1 MLALLLLLLVVFLG
15 PVNSAASALQ
25 ADQASA
31 LEPQATPTTVVL
43 SQGLNGYAGTTDTW
57 LNFFATSTNYG
68 AADRFQ
74 VRGGGQASALV
85 RFDLSSLPAG
95 ATILDAHLQL
105 HTIGRSSVGPID
117 VGAFG
122 LRRPWKENEATW
134 AEAAAGDP
142 WAGPGASNP
151 DFDRLPASSSVA
163 SVSTLNDDYV
173 WNVTD
178 LVQGWYADSS
188 GNNGLILVGVSS
200 TLIAY
205 EFQSSF
211 GGYFEDR
218 PKLVITYVEGT
229 VETSTPTPTFT
240 PSSNTS
246 TPTPSPTP
254 VPTISVILSQG
265 RDGYTGT
272 NDTWIN
278 SFATTANYGA
288 ATLLEVRGGGQS
300 SSLVRFDLSSLPAA
314 GITIQRARL
323 RLYSLSRSNSA
334 PVNVGAFGLLRPWAE
349 HEATWEMA
357 MAGQPWHKPGAT
369 GDDSDRT
376 RDPIAVSPVPAVNV
390 WTDWD
395 VTPLA
400 NFWHDV
406 PSENFGILLQGIS
419 PTLVQYDFQS
429 SFGGDWQ
436 QRPQLVVDYS
446 FDLNTTDTPTPTM
459 TPTST
464 SKPTS
469 TATRTPTSTPT
480 PTPSRTPTFTTT
492 PTATPSRTPTSTT
505 TPTVTPSQTP
515 TPTATPSQTPTPTA
529 TPTSTPGPTAT
540 PTPTPTPSPT
550 PSPTPTPTPTA
561 TFTPTPT
568 FTPTA
573 TPTATATLTL
583 TLTPTAT
590 PTGPSSPPDSYEDD
604 NACTRAN
611 VIPTDGSTQTH
622 NFNRPGDQDWI
633 KFTAEEHKTYVIE
646 TSNIG
651 ADHNGV
657 LSIFNA
663 CQNPSLGSADNA
675 FGQTLRLEW
684 DVQTAGVYYLKM
696 QQHDPTI
703 FGPTTNYNISVS
715 KDVLPPSP
723 PASLRTS
730 ALDRALA
737 IQWRR
742 SSGRDVAGYYVW
754 FGTTSGFYSGFEPV
768 DGADVTYFEL
778 TGLQNGLRYYV
789 AISAYDF
796 SGNVSNRSLEISAQP
811 APPPDQTAPVVAID
825 QPTANAAYSTTL
837 GILSVGGAA
846 TDIANNLS
854 RARVRNITRSK
865 EWWDYSLEGGSDSF
879 HIDNV
884 ELGQGANDIE
894 VTVFDSAGNQGT
906 DSLTINRLTSS
917 PGSVIILAGRN
928 DTNSL
933 QTNIENATNR
943 AYRVFKGAG
952 FSDDDIYYLAPVSQD
967 PNGDGVYNEVDATT
981 SASNLQQA
989 ITVWAA
995 SGGRVGPGKPLYL
1008 YMMDHGEI
1016 DYFCADGCTSSGRF
1030 TARSLDGWLG
1040 SLESSSSVDQI
1051 NIIVEAC
1058 HSGSFIDR
1066 SGEPLQSI
1074 SRSGRVVIT
1083 STNRDNNAYASAQ
1096 GAYFSDSFF
1105 SCVAASNSLRFCFD
1119 QARSAI
1125 AATGNLQQP
1134 WMDDNGDGLSNT
1146 LDGSLAQG
1154 RYVTHFFGISPP
1166 RFVAATVRVVGGNGV
1181 LEARLESGSEPVE
1194 LVWAAVYAPS
1204 FQEPDNTTLDLG
1216 VPLVALSAVP
1226 GQPDLYRATYNG
1238 GFIEPGAYRVVFY
1251 AQDRVESYAQPWL
1264 LISGGAQVFLPM
1276 ALRASH

>member
-1 MLALLLLLLVVFLG
+1 MPMTLALLLLLLVVFLG
-15 PVNSAASALQ
+15 PVNRAASALS
-25 ADQASA
+25 SA
-31 LEPQATPTTVVL
+31 AAPGLEPQATPITIVL

-57 LNFFATSTNYG
+57 LNSFATSTNYG

-95 ATILDAHLQL
+95 ATILDAYLQM

-134 AEAAAGDP
+134 LVAAAGDP

-151 DFDRLPASSSVA
+151 DFDRLPTPSAVT
-163 SVSTLNDDYV
+163 SVSTLDGDYI
-173 WNVTD
+173 WNVTH

-211 GGYFEDR
+211 GGYFQER
-218 PKLVITYVEGT
+218 PKLVVTYVEGT

-278 SFATTANYGA
+278 SFAPTANYGA

-300 SSLVRFDLSSLPAA
+300 SSLVHFDLAPLPAA

-334 PVNVGAFGLLRPWAE
+334 PVEVGAFGLLRPWAE
-349 HEATWEMA
+349 HEASWEMA

-376 RDPIAVSPVPAVNV
+376 SDPIAVSPAPAVNV

-395 VTPLA
+395 VTPLVQ
-400 NFWHDV
+400 FWHDV
-406 PSENFGILLQGIS
+406 PGENFGVLLQGIS
-419 PTLVQYDFQS
+419 PTLVQYNFQS

-446 FDLNTTDTPTPTM
+446 FIVNITD
-459 TPTST
+459 
-464 SKPTS
+464 
-469 TATRTPTSTPT
+469 
-480 PTPSRTPTFTTT
+480 
-492 PTATPSRTPTSTT
+492 
-505 TPTVTPSQTP
+505 
-515 TPTATPSQTPTPTA
+515 
-529 TPTSTPGPTAT
+529 
-540 PTPTPTPSPT
+540 
-550 PSPTPTPTPTA
+550 TPTPTPTA
-561 TFTPTPT
+561 TLTPTPT

-573 TPTATATLTL
+573 TPTATPTH
-583 TLTPTAT
+583 TPTAT

-604 NACTRAN
+604 DACTRAS
-611 VIPTDGSTQTH
+611 VIPSDGSTQTH

-657 LSIFNA
+657 LALFNA
-663 CQNPSLGSADNA
+663 CQNPPLGSADNA
-675 FGQTLRLEW
+675 FGQALRLEW
-684 DVQTAGVYYLKM
+684 DAQTAGVYYLKM
-696 QQHDPTI
+696 QQRDPTI
-703 FGPTTNYNISVS
+703 FGPTTNYNLSVS
-715 KDVLPPSP
+715 KDVSPPSP

-768 DGADVTYFEL
+768 EGADVTYYEL
-778 TGLQNGLRYYV
+778 AGLQNSVRYYV

-811 APPPDQTAPVVAID
+811 APPPDQTAPVVAVD
-825 QPTANAAYSTTL
+825 LPTANAAYSTTL

-884 ELGQGANDIE
+884 ELGQGANNIE
-894 VTVFDSAGNQGT
+894 VTVFDSAGNQGSDT
-906 DSLTINRLTSS
+906 LTINRLTSS

-933 QTNIENATNR
+933 QTNIENAANR

-952 FSDDDIYYLAPVSQD
+952 FADNDIYYLAPVSQD
-967 PNGDGVYNEVDATT
+967 PNGDGVYNEVDAIT
-981 SASNLQQA
+981 SPANLQQA

-995 SGGRVGPGKPLYL
+995 GGGRVGPGKPLYL
-1008 YMMDHGEI
+1008 YLMDHGEI

-1030 TARSLDGWLG
+1030 TARSLDGWLS
-1040 SLESSSSVDQI
+1040 SLESSSGVDQI
-1051 NIIVEAC
+1051 NVVIEAC

-1066 SGEPLQSI
+1066 SGEPLHSI

-1154 RYVTHFFGISPP
+1154 RYVTQFFGISPP
-1166 RFVAATVRVVGGNGV
+1166 RFVAATARAVGGNGV
-1181 LEARLESGSEPVE
+1181 LEARLESGSEPIE

-1204 FQEPDNTTLDLG
+1204 FQEPDDTTLDLG
-1216 VPLVALSAVP
+1216 VPLVALSAVS
-1226 GQPDLYRATYNG
+1226 GQPDLYRATYTG
-1238 GFIEPGAYRVVFY
+1238 GFAEPGAYRVVFY

-1264 LISGGAQVFLPM
+1264 VISGGAQVFLPM